1 MEYFLG
7 TITMFVLVFIVEF
20 VRNLR
25 GKRRTNSPGPP
36 PA

>member
-7 TITMFVLVFIVEF
+7 TVAMFVLVFIVEF

-25 GKRRTNSPGPP
+25 DKRTRDGC
-36 PA
+36 